1 MRRVLAPPRVPASLW
16 LRPARARSV
25 TAIVFVA
32 LALYVT
38 EIGTPTDVGLVLAA
52 HALPLV
58 RSC

>member
-1 MRRVLAPPRVPASLW
+1 MVDQ
-16 LRPARARSV
+16 
-25 TAIVFVA
+25 TAFVA

-38 EIGTPTDVGLVLAA
+38 DIGSPTDVGLVLAA